1 MGLESGL
8 QNELDES
15 KNIFVV
21 LFFFFFTSERALGI
35 EIESGFEVNTWKET
49 QGPSWLTFC

>member
-21 LFFFFFTSERALGI
+21 LFFFFLP
-35 EIESGFEVNTWKET
+35 VKE
-49 QGPSWLTFC
+49 L